1 MYHTPVDRARVARA
15 RTGRPE
21 VADVLGHPL
30 DTTTIGME
38 SCSLDAPGAVDM
50 QGYTCISWDPT
61 CKRAL
66 ALD

>member
-15 RTGRPE
+15 HRAAG

-38 SCSLDAPGAVDM
+38 SCSLVAPGAVDM
-50 QGYTCISWDPT
+50 QGTTCISWDPT